1 MSSTDLSRDF
11 AMDLGD
17 VLQRLAKIEEGNLA
31 RSDRVARMEATMVLM
46 NTKLDSVITE
56 VRDFRVRAQWSA
68 KLMSMAWAAVAAIV
82 SGVGVGIGW
91 ASSHLQVK

>member
-1 MSSTDLSRDF
+1 MSSTDPSRDF

-17 VLQRLAKIEEGNLA
+17 VLQRLARIEEGNNG
-31 RSDRVARMEATMVLM
+31 RSANVARMEATMAVM
-46 NTKLDSVITE
+46 DAKLDSVITE

-68 KLMSMAWAAVAAIV
+68 RLASMAWAAVTAIAG
-82 SGVGVGIGW
+82 GVGAGIGW